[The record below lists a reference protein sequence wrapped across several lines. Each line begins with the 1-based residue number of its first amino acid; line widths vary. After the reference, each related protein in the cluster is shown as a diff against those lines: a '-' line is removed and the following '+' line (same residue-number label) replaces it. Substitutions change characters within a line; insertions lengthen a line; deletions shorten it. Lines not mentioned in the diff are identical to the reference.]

1 MSKVDRRVKNGHGRP
16 VTPEEEER
24 MVRYWQ
30 AGFSEEYIVQVLG
43 RDRGVIRRRVEARGL
58 PCLHTIR
65 HKRAQEWLEAQEA
78 KERSGSDEPVL
89 SDDQEEGRP
98 HSGIEGSR

>member
-1 MSKVDRRVKNGHGRP
+1 MKDRRVKNGHGRP
-16 VTPEEEER
+16 VTQEEEDR
-24 MVRYWQ
+24 MVLYWQ

-65 HKRAQEWLEAQEA
+65 HRRAQEWLDAQVGKGREEAGQEDP
-78 KERSGSDEPVL
+78 R
-89 SDDQEEGRP
+89 
-98 HSGIEGSR
+98 